1 MFGQLVCIVNPK
13 DASMLSESIVYPEPR
28 YRQIAGEL
36 ISSIR
41 EGKFAMGTRMPGEL
55 DLMRTYKVSRHTV
68 REALRM
74 LQDMQLIERRRGV
87 GTLVVAS
94 ESREAYIQS
103 VKHPS
108 ELLSYPNDSR
118 LRILSTKS
126 IKLSK
131 SKASEFKCPVN
142 SEWTEIS
149 GLRTFIS
156 NGLPI
161 CALRLLVRPEYSG
174 VADQLGN
181 SKVPV
186 FETIVNKYGECVQK
200 VTVDFF
206 SNIVDEMLADL
217 LGIEVGTPVLKIRRR
232 YFGNNGRVFEVSIT
246 EHVESNFNF
255 SFEFN
260 RGWKARKR

>member
-1 MFGQLVCIVNPK
+1 MFGQLVCIVSPK
-13 DASMLSESIVYPEPR
+13 DASMLRESIVSPEPR
-28 YRQIAGEL
+28 YREIAGEL
-36 ISSIR
+36 ITNIR
-41 EGKFAMGTRMPGEL
+41 EGKFAIGTRMPGEL

-74 LQDMQLIERRRGV
+74 LQDMQLIERRRGI
-87 GTLVVAS
+87 GTLVVAT

-108 ELLSYPNDSR
+108 ELLSYPEDSR
-118 LRILSTKS
+118 LRILSTHS
-126 IKLSK
+126 IKLTRAN
-131 SKASEFKCPVN
+131 ASEFKCPVN

-156 NGLPI
+156 TGLPI
-161 CALRLLVRPEYSG
+161 CALRVLVRPEYSG

-181 SKVPV
+181 SKIPV
-186 FETIVNKYGECVQK
+186 FEAIANKYGESVQK

-206 SNIVDEMLADL
+206 SNIVDEVLANL

-260 RGWKARKR
+260 RGWKTNKR